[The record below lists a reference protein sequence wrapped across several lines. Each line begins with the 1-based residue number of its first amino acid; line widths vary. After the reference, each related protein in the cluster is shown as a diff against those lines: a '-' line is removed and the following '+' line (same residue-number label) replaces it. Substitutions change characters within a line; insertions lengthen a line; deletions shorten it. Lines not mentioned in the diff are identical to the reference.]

1 MANQTELPN
10 SQKWTM
16 RFLFAI
22 LASLILF
29 GQLLPLDEGPRR
41 WAPPDII
48 LIFAL
53 VWSSRR
59 PDFVPAPLIAVIFF
73 LQDLFLLRPPGL
85 YSLMVL
91 LLCEWQKTWAIRP
104 NETNFMSEWL
114 RSAFIFAGF
123 LLSYRLILTV
133 SFSPLPPL
141 SLSLIQ
147 MIMNIIFF
155 PIAVFVSERLFNVR
169 KLSALELE
177 RQGL

>member
-1 MANQTELPN
+1 
-10 SQKWTM
+10 M
-16 RFLFAI
+16 RLWFVL
-22 LASLILF
+22 LATFVLF
-29 GQLLPLDEGPRR
+29 GQLLPLDNGPRR

-48 LIFAL
+48 LVFAL

-59 PDFVPAPLIAVIFF
+59 PDFVPSAIIAVVFF

-85 YSLMVL
+85 YALLAL
-91 LLCEWQKTWAIRP
+91 LLCEWQKTWATRP
-104 NETNFMSEWL
+104 NEMNFMSEWL

-123 LLSYRLILTV
+123 LLSYRLILTLAL
-133 SFSPLPPL
+133 SPLPPL